1 MKLEKWKCELRTQVR
16 GWPQCRLWMLGAWDA
31 ETVSG
36 AGGRK
41 MLLERAVGHLTPPGL
56 PEKDPSKDPI
66 PDSSPPPVP
75 SLSAAIRR
83 LTVVCSF
90 LVPEHCWGG
99 GTFYTVN
106 LKPEKM
112 ILFVNW

>member
-1 MKLEKWKCELRTQVR
+1 MQRQ
-16 GWPQCRLWMLGAWDA
+16 LWSREA
-31 ETVSG
+31 E
-36 AGGRK
+36 K
-41 MLLERAVGHLTPPGL
+41 MLLERAVGHLTPPASQRRTHR
-56 PEKDPSKDPI
+56 KI
-66 PDSSPPPVP
+66 RFQTRPPPVP
-75 SLSAAIRR
+75 SLSVAIRR

-90 LVPEHCWGG
+90 LVPEHCQGG